1 MPGGIN
7 AEVQPVSHMRG
18 KWIPV
23 SVGFVLF
30 GLAVGTVVW
39 RGRRHPVAPPAAATA
54 AAIAVARNEVTL
66 QGKIRPRHVTGVG
79 ASAPGFIEAFLVE
92 PGQDVYEGQV
102 LARIGAQGL
111 ESAREVAQ
119 TALDGAQEQVSQTE
133 AAVTAARLELS
144 RAEADAQRSRM
155 ALERAE
161 RASARQQTLFREG
174 ATPRLVYQK
183 ALQEY
188 EAALKD
194 SELIDA
200 TVRTGRE
207 HIQSG
212 MDEVN
217 AARKIGADKMRL
229 LEEAQGNLSAAEVH
243 SPVDGYVVS
252 RKGEVGGSAGEAGNE
267 LFQIAT
273 DLYAMEVALEPK
285 AELLKRIVPGQ
296 PALVLVLD
304 LQNAAMPGVVRQIK
318 DNQVIVEFDS
328 TLPAIKPGMQADVRF
343 KLE

>member
-1 MPGGIN
+1 
-7 AEVQPVSHMRG
+7 MRG

-23 SVGFVLF
+23 SVGVVVFA
-30 GLAVGTVVW
+30 LAVGVVVW
-39 RGRRHPVAPPAAATA
+39 RGRRHPAAPPRAAATA
-54 AAIAVARNEVTL
+54 AAIAVAQNEVTL
-66 QGKIRPRHVTGVG
+66 QGKIRPRHITSVG
-79 ASAPGFIEAFLVE
+79 PAVSGFIEAFLVE
-92 PGQDVYEGQV
+92 PGADVYEGQV

-119 TALDGAQEQVSQTE
+119 TALERAQEQVSKAE
-133 AAVTAARLELS
+133 AEVTAAQLELS

-155 ALERAE
+155 AMERAE

-194 SELIDA
+194 YQLIDA
-200 TVRTGRE
+200 MVRTGRE
-207 HIQSG
+207 RTRSG
-212 MDEVN
+212 MDEV
-217 AARKIGADKMRL
+217 AGAKKIVADKMRL
-229 LEEAQGNLSAAEVH
+229 LEEAQDNLSTAEVH

-252 RKGEVGGSAGEAGNE
+252 RKGEVGGSTGIGDE

-273 DLYAMEVALEPK
+273 DLFALEVAVEPK
-285 AELLKRIVPGQ
+285 AEVLKRIVPGQ
-296 PALVLVLD
+296 AALVLVLD
-304 LQNAAMPGVVRQIK
+304 LQNAAMPGVVREIK
-318 DNQVIVEFDS
+318 DNQAIVEFDS
-328 TLPAIKPGMQADVRF
+328 MLPAIKPGMQADVRF

>member
-1 MPGGIN
+1 
-7 AEVQPVSHMRG
+7 MRG

-23 SVGFVLF
+23 LVGVALVAM
-30 GLAVGTVVW
+30 AVGTVVW
-39 RGRRHPVAPPAAATA
+39 RGRRHPVALPAAATA
-54 AAIAVARNEVTL
+54 AAIALARNEVTL
-66 QGKIRPRHVTGVG
+66 QGKIRPQHITGVG
-79 ASAPGFIEAFLVE
+79 ASVPGIIEAFLVE
-92 PGQDVYEGQV
+92 PGQDVYQGQV
-102 LARIGAQGL
+102 LARIGVEGL
-111 ESAREVAQ
+111 ESVREVAQ
-119 TALDGAQEQVSQTE
+119 AALERAQEQVSQAE

-161 RASARQQTLFREG
+161 RASTRQQTLFREG
-174 ATPRLVYQK
+174 ATPRLVYEK
-183 ALQEY
+183 ALKDY

-200 TVRTGRE
+200 TVRTGQA

-217 AARKIGADKMRL
+217 GGRKIAADKIRL

-252 RKGEVGGSAGEAGNE
+252 RKGEVGGSAEGLGDE

-273 DLYAMEVALEPK
+273 DLYALEVAVEPK
-285 AELLKRIVPGQ
+285 ADLLKRMAPGQ
-296 PALVLVLD
+296 AALVLVLD
-304 LQNAAMPGVVRQIK
+304 LQSAAMTGVVREIK
-318 DNQVIVEFDS
+318 DNRVTVEFNS
-328 TLPAIKPGMQADVRF
+328 ALPGIKPGMLADVRF
-343 KLE
+343 RLE

>member
-7 AEVQPVSHMRG
+7 AEAQPVSDMRG

-23 SVGFVLF
+23 TVGFVLF

-39 RGRRHPVAPPAAATA
+39 RGRRHPVPPPAAATA
-54 AAIAVARNEVTL
+54 AAIAVARNEITL
-66 QGKIRPRHVTGVG
+66 QGKIRPRHVTGVA
-79 ASAPGFIEAFLVE
+79 ASVPGFIEAFLVE
-92 PGQDVYEGQV
+92 PGQDVYQGQV

-119 TALDGAQEQVSQTE
+119 AALDGAQEQVSRTE

-144 RAEADAQRSRM
+144 RAEADAERARI

-212 MDEVN
+212 VNEVGV
-217 AARKIGADKMRL
+217 ARNIVADKMRL

-252 RKGEVGGSAGEAGNE
+252 RKGEVGGSAGEPGDE

-273 DLYAMEVALEPK
+273 DLYAMEVALDPK
-285 AELLKRIVPGQ
+285 AEMLKRIVPGQ

-304 LQNAAMPGVVRQIK
+304 LQNAAMPGVVREIK

-328 TLPAIKPGMQADVRF
+328 TLPAIKPGMLADVRL

>member
-1 MPGGIN
+1 
-7 AEVQPVSHMRG
+7 MRG

-23 SVGFVLF
+23 SVGLVLF
-30 GLAVGTVVW
+30 GLAVGVVVW

-54 AAIAVARNEVTL
+54 AAIAVARHEITL
-66 QGKIRPRHVTGVG
+66 QGKIRPRHVTAVG
-79 ASAPGFIEAFLVE
+79 ASVPGFIEAFLVE
-92 PGQDVYEGQV
+92 PGQDVYQGQV

-119 TALDGAQEQVSQTE
+119 AALDGA
-133 AAVTAARLELS
+133 
-144 RAEADAQRSRM
+144 EADAARARL

-161 RASARQQTLFREG
+161 RASARQQTLFPEG

-212 MDEVN
+212 IDEAG
-217 AARKIGADKMRL
+217 AARKIVADKTRL
-229 LEEAQGNLSAAEVH
+229 LEEAQGNLSASEVH

-252 RKGEVGGSAGEAGNE
+252 RKGEVGGSAGEPRDQ

-273 DLYAMEVALEPK
+273 DLYAMEVALDPK
-285 AELLKRIVPGQ
+285 PEMLKRIVPGQ

-304 LQNAAMPGVVRQIK
+304 LQNAAMPGVVREIK

-328 TLPAIKPGMQADVRF
+328 TLPAIKPGMQADVRL

>member
-1 MPGGIN
+1 
-7 AEVQPVSHMRG
+7 
-18 KWIPV
+18 
-23 SVGFVLF
+23 
-30 GLAVGTVVW
+30 
-39 RGRRHPVAPPAAATA
+39 
-54 AAIAVARNEVTL
+54 
-66 QGKIRPRHVTGVG
+66 
-79 ASAPGFIEAFLVE
+79 
-92 PGQDVYEGQV
+92 V

-119 TALDGAQEQVSQTE
+119 AALDGAQEQVSRTE

-144 RAEADAQRSRM
+144 RAEADAERARLV
-155 ALERAE
+155 LERAE

-212 MDEVN
+212 VNEVGV
-217 AARKIGADKMRL
+217 ARNIVADKMRL

-252 RKGEVGGSAGEAGNE
+252 RKGEVGGSAGEPGDE

-273 DLYAMEVALEPK
+273 DLYAMEVALDPK
-285 AELLKRIVPGQ
+285 AEMLKRIVPGQ

-304 LQNAAMPGVVRQIK
+304 LQNAAMPGVVREIK
-318 DNQVIVEFDS
+318 YNQVIVEFDS
-328 TLPAIKPGMQADVRF
+328 PLPAIKPGMLADVRL

>member
-1 MPGGIN
+1 
-7 AEVQPVSHMRG
+7 MRG

-23 SVGFVLF
+23 SVGFALF

-54 AAIAVARNEVTL
+54 AAIAVAANEITL

-79 ASAPGFIEAFLVE
+79 APVAGFIEAFLVE

-119 TALDGAQEQVSQTE
+119 AALDGAQEQVSRTE

-144 RAEADAQRSRM
+144 RAEADAERSRM
-155 ALERAE
+155 VLERAE
-161 RASARQQTLFREG
+161 RASTRQQTLFREG

-183 ALQEY
+183 ALEEY

-194 SELIDA
+194 SELIGA

-207 HIQSG
+207 RAQSG

-217 AARKIGADKMRL
+217 TARKIVADKVRL

-252 RKGEVGGSAGEAGNE
+252 RKGEVGGSTGEPGEE

-304 LQNAAMPGVVRQIK
+304 LENAAMAGVVREIK
-318 DNQVIVEFDS
+318 DNQAIVEFDS
-328 TLPAIKPGMQADVRF
+328 TLPAIKPGMRADVLF